1 MQPACICLGGHDGG
15 DTRSMRRRWDGD
27 ERGHGVAGGESH
39 MPHVRRLAQALERPD
54 WVAEEP
60 ELHLLPHLE
69 RAALGLGF
77 GLGGATTDG
86 ATYELRLTWLGEKG
100 RRPLRRGPPALIGA
114 VAAESTHV
122 FEWVDDDPVV
132 FHVATG
138 MVAEDGHFAPHGHL
152 LRLRIQSA
160 RA

>member
-1 MQPACICLGGHDGG
+1 MH
-15 DTRSMRRRWDGD
+15 RRWDGD
-27 ERGHGVAGGESH
+27 DRGRGIASGESH
-39 MPHVRRLAQALERPD
+39 VPHVRRLVHALERPD

-100 RRPLRRGPPALIGA
+100 RRPLRRAAHALIGA
-114 VAAESTHV
+114 VAEESTHV
-122 FEWVDDDPVV
+122 HEWVDGDTIV
-132 FHVATG
+132 FDVATG
-138 MVAEDGHFAPHGHL
+138 MVGEDAHFAPHGHL
-152 LRLRIQSA
+152 LRLRIG
-160 RA
+160 

>member
-1 MQPACICLGGHDGG
+1 
-15 DTRSMRRRWDGD
+15 MRRRWDGD

-39 MPHVRRLAQALERPD
+39 KPHAVRLVKALELAD

-77 GLGGATTDG
+77 GLGGAAVDG

-100 RRPLRRGPPALIGA
+100 RRPLCCWNSQRCCGRISAARKTICSGISSGYSHASCSIPSGKRSTREQSEFVFDDKMEFPPSYL
-114 VAAESTHV
+114 S
-122 FEWVDDDPVV
+122 
-132 FHVATG
+132 
-138 MVAEDGHFAPHGHL
+138 
-152 LRLRIQSA
+152 
-160 RA
+160 